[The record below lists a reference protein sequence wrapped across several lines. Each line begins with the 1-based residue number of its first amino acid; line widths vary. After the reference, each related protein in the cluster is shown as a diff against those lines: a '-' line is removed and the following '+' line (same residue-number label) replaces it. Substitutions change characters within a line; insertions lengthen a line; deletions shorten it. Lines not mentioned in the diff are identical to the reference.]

1 MLATHIVFPKHVLV
15 AIPAHLSDA
24 EASILPC
31 AGVTAWTALKGLK
44 RGDVVL
50 IQGTGGVSLIAVKF
64 VLAMGGRV
72 VISTANA
79 EKGRRVEQFFGST
92 SGAERQGS
100 SSVLGAVN
108 YASNP
113 DWHEEVLQLTGGV
126 GVDYVLE
133 NGGASSLVKS
143 FKCTKRGG
151 VVSQVG
157 YLGNQDPEQLQ
168 GMLSL
173 LIDRK
178 ILLRGINVGSKQ
190 DFEEMNHFIELHQL
204 RFQELIDRTFGFED
218 AEDAI
223 EYVGKAGP
231 FGKVV
236 IEVKDSTG

>member
-1 MLATHIVFPKHVLV
+1 MLATHVVFPDHVLV

-44 RGDVVL
+44 AGDVVL

-79 EKGRRVEQFFGST
+79 EKGTRVEQLFGGGS
-92 SGAERQGS
+92 AARQGS
-100 SSVLGAVN
+100 SSVLGVVN

-113 DWHEEVLQLTGGV
+113 DWHEEVLKLTGGV

-143 FKCTKRGG
+143 FQCTKRGG

-157 YLGNQDPEQLQ
+157 YLGNQDPGQLK
-168 GMLSL
+168 GMLPL

-178 ILLRGINVGSKQ
+178 IILRGINVGSKQ
-190 DFEEMNHFIELHQL
+190 DFEEMNQFIELHRL
-204 RFQELIDRTFGFED
+204 RFQELIDRTFAFED
-218 AEDAI
+218 AEEAV

-236 IEVKDSTG
+236 IEIKNSAD